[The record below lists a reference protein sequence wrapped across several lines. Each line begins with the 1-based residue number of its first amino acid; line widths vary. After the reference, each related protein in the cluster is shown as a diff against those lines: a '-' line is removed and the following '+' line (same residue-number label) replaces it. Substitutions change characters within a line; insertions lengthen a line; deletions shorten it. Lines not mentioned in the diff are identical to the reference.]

1 MLFKKIFLI
10 SLPREECQVQ
20 STSTA
25 RQVLSEVAKLS
36 KGGPVYHAE
45 MTLYWATGP
54 NGEKYVAKRIRV
66 FRDENGVSTEI
77 TP

>member
-1 MLFKKIFLI
+1 MPGPIYVDRSPGFIGGG
-10 SLPREECQVQ
+10 E
-20 STSTA
+20 
-25 RQVLSEVAKLS
+25 LS

-54 NGEKYVAKRIRV
+54 NGEKYVAKRIRA